1 MAQILLHGNLHVTIF
16 EASELANPG
25 RASGGA
31 PKFIRK
37 VRFVSSSVFFFHFS
51 PSRIDR
57 SILATPNL
65 ACESRYTVNK
75 WYIYRRQSR
84 YAITTDEKTNGTSM

>member
-16 EASELANPG
+16 EASSLSHPG

-37 VRFVSSSVFFFHFS
+37 VIPQSY
-51 PSRIDR
+51 SRIISDF
-57 SILATPNL
+57 SLHFIFFL
-65 ACESRYTVNK
+65 S
-75 WYIYRRQSR
+75 
-84 YAITTDEKTNGTSM
+84 KTNQLIDRYHARLDMLVYSISTW